1 MFNGAGEEGGGVTAR
16 RANGKR
22 ERAAA
27 VANGERGTGCHVP
40 RLRVDRGAGPCSG
53 WAVLYWANWE
63 RPGWA
68 LRGGPWGL
76 HPLPQTPSPHSGVP
90 EGTQGSREE
99 PSLLTPRGTFN
110 PPPR

>member
-1 MFNGAGEEGGGVTAR
+1 MFNGAGEQGGGVTAR

-68 LRGGPWGL
+68 LRGGHGGF
-76 HPLPQTPSPHSGVP
+76 TPFLRLLLL
-90 EGTQGSREE
+90 TQRSREE